1 MISFHK
7 QHGRKATLTATR
19 PSARYGAL
27 KINDNNIVKKF
38 EEKPEGEGSWIN
50 GGFFVL
56 DPSVINLIKDD
67 RTSWE
72 DEPLT
77 KLSEDKELMA
87 FKHDGFWMP
96 MDTLREKIILNKLWD
111 SGNASWKTWG

>member
-1 MISFHK
+1 M
-7 QHGRKATLTATR
+7 
-19 PSARYGAL
+19 
-27 KINDNNIVKKF
+27 
-38 EEKPEGEGSWIN
+38 
-50 GGFFVL
+50 
-56 DPSVINLIKDD
+56 IKDD

-96 MDTLREKIILNKLWD
+96 MDTLREKIILNKLWE